1 MNTDRVYDT
10 IIVGAGPA
18 GATAGYILAKA
29 GMRVLILDRKVFP
42 RPKLC
47 GGLITWKTVEVL
59 KEIFDCDRVS
69 LKASDIIVHESARYA
84 VCSSNH
90 QSVEGSLDF
99 PFHFVDRKKYDTR
112 WLELAQEAGADF
124 KAPLKIREIEIEKQT
139 VIATNGSRYQGKY
152 ILGADGALSRVKKT
166 LVSGG
171 FINEKTRQGMAQAI
185 EVKIPIHEVDSLPD
199 YPIIYYGH
207 IARGYAWSFPGP
219 DYRLLG
225 IAGLKGKPASSIIAA
240 FNRFIDSLS
249 LSLPAGVAVKAA
261 PLPYGNFLKM
271 PGWGDILLVGDAGG
285 IVDPL
290 LGEGIYHAHR
300 SAQLAA
306 ESILTCQRQS
316 PKGDALKRY
325 RAALARQMIP
335 DMRYARAGRN
345 LVYSLPQT
353 WYYPV
358 LTGFLRIIR
367 NACEETIQGRR
378 TYLWF
383 RKVNWRKLSG

>member
-1 MNTDRVYDT
+1 M
-10 IIVGAGPA
+10 
-18 GATAGYILAKA
+18 
-29 GMRVLILDRKVFP
+29 
-42 RPKLC
+42 
-47 GGLITWKTVEVL
+47 
-59 KEIFDCDRVS
+59 
-69 LKASDIIVHESARYA
+69 
-84 VCSSNH
+84 
-90 QSVEGSLDF
+90 
-99 PFHFVDRKKYDTR
+99 
-112 WLELAQEAGADF
+112 
-124 KAPLKIREIEIEKQT
+124 
-139 VIATNGSRYQGKY
+139 
-152 ILGADGALSRVKKT
+152 
-166 LVSGG
+166 
-171 FINEKTRQGMAQAI
+171 
-185 EVKIPIHEVDSLPD
+185 
-199 YPIIYYGH
+199 
-207 IARGYAWSFPGP
+207 
-219 DYRLLG
+219 
-225 IAGLKGKPASSIIAA
+225 
-240 FNRFIDSLS
+240 
-249 LSLPAGVAVKAA
+249 KAA

-306 ESILTCQRQS
+306 ESILTCQRHS
-316 PKGDALKRY
+316 PEGDVLKRY
-325 RAALARQMIP
+325 CAALAHQMIP